1 MADKLVTQVSQED
14 AKKQKQQTRQE
25 SSCWDLCCGCFS
37 SKKTASTQS
46 GAAASVPASRAAPAA
61 ARVDGGGGGTED
73 VPAGLLPL
81 LRADQE
87 GIHTLVL
94 DLDETLVHSSFQPV
108 MGADL
113 RITITLDGEEYEVY
127 VSKRP
132 GVDEFLQHCKDSGWE
147 IIIFTASLALYADPV
162 LDRLDTNRV
171 SSSRLFRESCT
182 LHYGNFVKDLTR
194 LGRKLK
200 HTVIVDNSPLSYM
213 FQPDNAIPVTSWFSD
228 KSDAELYN
236 LCPLL
241 DVLVKAED
249 IAKELGKYKPLDL
262 SIPFVAK

>member
-14 AKKQKQQTRQE
+14 AKKQKQGQTRQE
-25 SSCWDLCCGCFS
+25 SSCWDLCCSCFGGNKKPAGQS
-37 SKKTASTQS
+37 SAASAPAAS
-46 GAAASVPASRAAPAA
+46 RPAAAASG
-61 ARVDGGGGGTED
+61 DDD
-73 VPAGLLPL
+73 VPAGLLPI

-87 GIHTLVL
+87 GIKTLVL

-171 SSSRLFRESCT
+171 SSFRLFRESCT

-200 HTVIVDNSPLSYM
+200 NTVIVDNSPLSYM
-213 FQPDNAIPVTSWFSD
+213 FQPDNAIPITSWFSD
-228 KSDAELYN
+228 KSDTELYN

-241 DVLVKAED
+241 DVLIKADDLAE
-249 IAKELGKYKPLDL
+249 ELGKYKPLDL
-262 SIPFVAK
+262 SIPFVPKV

>member
-14 AKKQKQQTRQE
+14 AKKQKQGQTRQE

-37 SKKTASTQS
+37 GKKNQS
-46 GAAASVPASRAAPAA
+46 GQSAAAAPAA
-61 ARVDGGGGGTED
+61 SRPAATAATAGAATGDDD
-73 VPAGLLPL
+73 VPAGLLPVL
-81 LRADQE
+81 KADQA
-87 GIHTLVL
+87 GIKTLVL

-171 SSSRLFRESCT
+171 SSFRLFRESCT

-213 FQPDNAIPVTSWFSD
+213 FQPDNAIPITSWFSD
-228 KSDAELYN
+228 KSDTELYN

-241 DVLVKAED
+241 DVLIKAD
-249 IAKELGKYKPLDL
+249 DLGQELGKYKPLDL
-262 SIPFVAK
+262 SIPFVPK